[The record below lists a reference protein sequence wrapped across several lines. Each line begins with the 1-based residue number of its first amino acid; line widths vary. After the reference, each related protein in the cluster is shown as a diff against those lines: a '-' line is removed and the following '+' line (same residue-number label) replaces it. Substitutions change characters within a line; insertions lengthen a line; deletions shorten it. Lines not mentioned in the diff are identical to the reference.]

1 MEHLHPLHDPF
12 LKGMI
17 QSTDEEKAPPGF
29 VFSVMRAVEQVPE
42 PVKKGFSPKQLL
54 SVILLGAAASITT
67 IFLVVVPGLFN
78 LSTNGGVHELT
89 TVLPSLTNLIYSF
102 TSITENINIP
112 DIMGICLAVLIIL
125 LGVDALFRST
135 ANERKKYRNTLF
147 VI

>member
-1 MEHLHPLHDPF
+1 MENLHPYNDPF
-12 LKGMI
+12 LRGMI
-17 QSTDEEKAPPGF
+17 QQTDVVKAPDGF
-29 VFSVMRAVEQVPE
+29 VFNVMRAVEQVPE
-42 PVKKGFSPKQLL
+42 PETSGFSSKQLL

-67 IFLVVVPGLFN
+67 IFLVIVPGLFN
-78 LSTNGGVHELT
+78 LSTNGGIHELT

-102 TSITENINIP
+102 STFTDKIHIP

-135 ANERKKYRNTLF
+135 VKERKKHRNTLF